1 MEEDDANQIRENEV
15 IAEEGNHS
23 LNLLKDNDGV
33 EKNEENLVKNMCS
46 LLELKNI
53 FTCLLNS

>member
-23 LNLLKDNDGV
+23 LNLLKDNEGV
-33 EKNEENLVKNMCS
+33 EKNEENLVKKCVHYWS
-46 LLELKNI
+46 
-53 FTCLLNS
+53 